1 MAAPR
6 KKRTSVIEA
15 KPYTITEG
23 TAGMLREAANATVG
37 QELARR
43 VRTLGTAY
51 AEGDQTP
58 PAAILW
64 PDGEKKWVG
73 VLAELKALIPEL
85 YTLGDIAPVER
96 TGPAIWL
103 RCIEARTAEPAVPPG
118 QIPIFYL
125 PGVSR
130 QDLRA
135 VEECSGDLEPLVEL
149 QFRGAVWAHPNGRD
163 WTPFAFLT
171 SAPGKLG
178 LEIPGDADT
187 ASALDRS
194 LAVVLKESIASLTG
208 EKLDAQFLNML
219 LAPDLPVEILR
230 WMNDP
235 AGARKRKSDSEWQA
249 FCAQCG
255 ADYRLHPEKD
265 GALHAAELLGNR
277 AGDWGKV
284 WKRFAE
290 APNRYPG
297 VVGLLEQ
304 AAPATEGMLPL
315 DRENW
320 PTNNARDEAA
330 VAKALLALKDKRAEE
345 AAKAVLEL
353 ERLHGCRRKWIW
365 REVGRAPLA
374 VALEHLSLL
383 ATQTQK
389 ALAAADALG
398 MAEHYV
404 QSGWETDAA
413 AMAAL
418 AAGNTPE
425 TDEALATAV
434 RALYLPWL
442 DESARN
448 LQRFAAQAPASLK
461 PRLFPTEATA
471 GQVLLFV
478 DGLRFDLAHR
488 LAQQLK
494 PMGIQPQVEWD
505 WAAFPTVT
513 PTGKT
518 AVSPMAAVLTGG
530 GPEEEFAPNIAANGQ
545 RWTSD
550 RFHLFLKEQSIQN
563 LQGRDCGDPAGRAW
577 AEVGALDSRGHNEG
591 VKTAK
596 TFEQELKDIASR
608 IQELCDAGW
617 REVVV
622 VTDHGWL
629 LVPGG
634 LPKVNLSH
642 FVVENRWGR
651 CAAVK
656 TTGAT
661 ELPTMPWHWNP
672 EVTIATPP
680 GAGCFRAGLEYV
692 HGGLSVQEIV
702 VPRLTVRAGVAS
714 TGQAKI
720 AAVKWVG
727 LRCRISAQNVAPG
740 MKADIRGRPA
750 DAKSSKVE
758 GGQPREIGSD
768 GTVSL
773 PVGDDREMG
782 NAAVIVLLSPN
793 GTPVNTAHT
802 VIGENP

>member
-1 MAAPR
+1 MAGPR
-6 KKRTSVIEA
+6 KKRTTVIEA
-15 KPYTITEG
+15 KPYPVGAG
-23 TAGMLREAANATVG
+23 TASMVRESAGDTVG

-43 VRTLGTAY
+43 VRAAGAY
-51 AEGDQTP
+51 TVGDQTP

-64 PDGEKKWVG
+64 PDGEQRWAG
-73 VLAELKALIPEL
+73 VLAELKAVIPEL
-85 YTLGDIAPVER
+85 YSLGAIAPEER

-103 RCIEARTAEPAVPPG
+103 RCIEARTAEPAPPSG
-118 QIPIFYL
+118 RTPIFYL

-135 VEECSGDLEPLVEL
+135 VEECPSELEPLVEL
-149 QFRGAVWAHPNGRD
+149 QFRGAVWFHPNGRD

-171 SAPGKLG
+171 SAHGGLG
-178 LEIPGDADT
+178 LEVLGDPDT
-187 ASALDRS
+187 AAALDRS
-194 LAVVLKESIASLTG
+194 LEQVLKERIADLVG
-208 EKLDAQFLNML
+208 EKLDAQFLNRL

-235 AGARKRKSDSEWQA
+235 AAARKRKADLEWQA

-265 GALHAAELLGNR
+265 GELHAAELLGNR
-277 AGDWGKV
+277 AGEWAKV

-290 APNRYPG
+290 APSRYPG
-297 VVGLLEQ
+297 VVVLLER
-304 AAPATEGMLPL
+304 AAPATDGMLAL
-315 DRENW
+315 DREYW

-330 VAKALLALKDKRAEE
+330 LAKALLGLKDKRAEE
-345 AAKAVLEL
+345 AAKAILEL
-353 ERLHGCRRKWIW
+353 ERIHGCRRQWVW

-374 VALEHLSLL
+374 VALDHLSLL
-383 ATQTQK
+383 ATLTQK
-389 ALAAADALG
+389 ALAAADAAG
-398 MAEHYV
+398 MAEQYV

-425 TDEALATAV
+425 TDDAVATAV

-448 LQRFAAQAPASLK
+448 LQHFALQSPTSMQ
-461 PRLFPTEATA
+461 PRLGSAEATD
-471 GQVLLFV
+471 GRVLLFV

-488 LAQQLK
+488 LARHLK
-494 PMGIQPQVEWD
+494 PMGTQPQVEWD

-513 PTGKT
+513 PTGKA
-518 AVSPMAAVLTGG
+518 AVSPMASVLTGG
-530 GPEEEFAPNIAANGQ
+530 GPEEEFAPNVATTGQ
-545 RWTSD
+545 RWTAD
-550 RFHLFLKEQSIQN
+550 RFHAFLKEQSIQN
-563 LQGRDCGDPAGRAW
+563 LQGRDCGQVSGRAW
-577 AEVGALDSRGHNEG
+577 AEVGSLDSRGHNEG

-596 TFEQELKDIASR
+596 TLDQEVRDIASR
-608 IQELCDAGW
+608 IQELLDAGW
-617 REVVV
+617 REIVV

-634 LPKVNLSH
+634 LPKVTLSH
-642 FVVENRWGR
+642 FVVEHRWGR

-661 ELPTMPWHWNP
+661 DLPTMPWHWNP
-672 EVTIATPP
+672 GVTIATPP
-680 GAGCFRAGLEYV
+680 GAGCFRAGLEYA

-702 VPRLTVRAGVAS
+702 VPRLTIRAGVTA

-720 AAVKWVG
+720 SAVKWVG
-727 LRCRISAQNVAPG
+727 LRCRVSVQNSVPG
-740 MKADIRGRPA
+740 MKADVRGRPA
-750 DAKSSKVE
+750 DAKSSKIE

-773 PVGDDREMG
+773 PVGDDRETG
-782 NAAVIVLLSPN
+782 NAAVIVLLGPD
-793 GTPVNTAHT
+793 GTPAHTVPT
-802 VIGENP
+802 VIGENA